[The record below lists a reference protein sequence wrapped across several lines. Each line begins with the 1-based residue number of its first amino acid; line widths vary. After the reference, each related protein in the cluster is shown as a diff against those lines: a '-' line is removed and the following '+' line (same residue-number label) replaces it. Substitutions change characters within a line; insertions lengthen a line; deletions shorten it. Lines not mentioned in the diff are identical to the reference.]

1 MKFSIHPLSF
11 LLISTTLAV
20 TGTFKSLFMPKI
32 IPLEYIPV
40 STTCRIVLSHG
51 QSASGRNFE
60 SGHKFHVV
68 GIPTGRRDE
77 LLQLLQVKAV
87 ISWDRRTLF
96 YALHEVRVMFICTF
110 DPLALVVQHYVIA
123 LQNQL
128 THWQEMAK
136 VARVVTANSVPR
148 ETPEVVS
155 FKLQEKK
162 IGKTKNWEIIIHWF
176 FTIVIGCLPLPGQK
190 GLSRTVWVFCFP
202 FFFF

>member
-1 MKFSIHPLSF
+1 MKFSVHPLSF

-77 LLQLLQVKAV
+77 LSQLLQVKAV

-128 THWQEMAK
+128 TH
-136 VARVVTANSVPR
+136 
-148 ETPEVVS
+148 
-155 FKLQEKK
+155 
-162 IGKTKNWEIIIHWF
+162 
-176 FTIVIGCLPLPGQK
+176 
-190 GLSRTVWVFCFP
+190 
-202 FFFF
+202 